1 MNIIYK
7 DSPRSKTA
15 IESLGIDENILYYI
29 SYEEFVKLHPELIG
43 QDNNYKLRAY
53 NRVESKRRKYI
64 EEAIKR
70 RRELMDNSLDE
81 SKKEESLR
89 KYPSALN
96 IKLEK
101 YNPFKEEKE
110 KFRKMLILK
119 NKINYELKLSEKD
132 RKNKQKYLHKERSLD
147 ELKFWREKMK
157 REKQLKEQ
165 VSEMQRQERRRIEY
179 EEYLKYLNG
188 VKERQQRV
196 EINVEKTQKEKFEE
210 NEQRKKFNNQ
220 KEDEFKEKK
229 EKMNMEENE
238 QIENKKERLKLKYE
252 TQKKNFDEINKD
264 KSNENQI
271 KSKNTEEKSKN
282 AFNLILKNEN
292 DYYNF
297 KTNQLKLKQITVKEN
312 IKRLTEEFNEK
323 IKGQDLK
330 YNEKEK
336 NISTLFHNNELKI
349 LKKGEAF
356 QEKFANLLMR
366 KKEYDD
372 LNNQNIKLRVFQF
385 KEREN
390 KYKETRI
397 REDQEKEVYRK
408 KHLEKIIES
417 QNLMT
422 LKREKKNMDLKERL
436 SDLNL
441 KIEDINENLR
451 VKEKLLEMKKMKHFE
466 KLEEKSRKVEQMKY
480 EKLQYQNHR
489 RQLNKDL
496 EMDKEKVLNKY
507 YVLKLNQNYSREEIL
522 KELFPDDYKDSSIT
536 FERGKSNLMN
546 NNN

>member
-1 MNIIYK
+1 MNILYK
-7 DSPRSKTA
+7 GSPRSKTA

-366 KKEYDD
+366 KKEYDE

>member
-1 MNIIYK
+1 MNILYK
-7 DSPRSKTA
+7 NSPRSKTA

-29 SYEEFVKLHPELIG
+29 SYDEFIKLHPELIG

-132 RKNKQKYLHKERSLD
+132 RKNKQKYLNKERSLD
-147 ELKFWREKMK
+147 ELRFWREKMK

-179 EEYLKYLNG
+179 EEYLKYLKG

-271 KSKNTEEKSKN
+271 KSKNTEQKSKN

-312 IKRLTEEFNEK
+312 RKRLTEEFNEK
-323 IKGQDLK
+323 MKGQDLK

-356 QEKFANLLMR
+356 QEKFANLILR

-372 LNNQNIKLRVFQF
+372 LTNQNIKLRVFQF

-507 YVLKLNQNYSREEIL
+507 YGLKLNQNYSREEIL

>member
-1 MNIIYK
+1 MNILYK
-7 DSPRSKTA
+7 NSPRSKTA
-15 IESLGIDENILYYI
+15 IESLGIDENNLYYI
-29 SYEEFVKLHPELIG
+29 SYDEFIKLHPELIG

-53 NRVESKRRKYI
+53 NRVESKRKKYI

-101 YNPFKEEKE
+101 YNPFQEEKE

-119 NKINYELKLSEKD
+119 NKINFELKLSEKD
-132 RKNKQKYLHKERSLD
+132 RKNKQKYLNKERSLD
-147 ELKFWREKMK
+147 ELRFWREKMK

-179 EEYLKYLNG
+179 EEYLKYLKG

-229 EKMNMEENE
+229 EKMNIEENE
-238 QIENKKERLKLKYE
+238 QIENKKERLKFKYE

-271 KSKNTEEKSKN
+271 KSKNTEQKSKN

-312 IKRLTEEFNEK
+312 RKRLTEEFNEK
-323 IKGQDLK
+323 MKGQDLK

-356 QEKFANLLMR
+356 QEKFANLILR

-372 LNNQNIKLRVFQF
+372 LTNQNIKLRVFQF

-441 KIEDINENLR
+441 KIEDINENLK
-451 VKEKLLEMKKMKHFE
+451 VKEKLLEMKRMKHFE
-466 KLEEKSRKVEQMKY
+466 KLEEKGRKVEQMKY
-480 EKLQYQNHR
+480 QKLQYQNHR
-489 RQLNKDL
+489 MQLNRDL

-507 YVLKLNQNYSREEIL
+507 YGLKLNQNYSREEIL

>member
-1 MNIIYK
+1 MNILYK
-7 DSPRSKTA
+7 NSPRSKTA

-29 SYEEFVKLHPELIG
+29 SYDEFIKLHPELIG

-53 NRVESKRRKYI
+53 NRVESKRKKYI

-81 SKKEESLR
+81 SKKDESLR

-101 YNPFKEEKE
+101 YNPFQEEKE

-119 NKINYELKLSEKD
+119 NKINFELKLSEKD
-132 RKNKQKYLHKERSLD
+132 RKNKQKYLNKERSLD
-147 ELKFWREKMK
+147 ELRFWREKMK

-179 EEYLKYLNG
+179 EEYLKYLKG

-229 EKMNMEENE
+229 EKMNIEENE
-238 QIENKKERLKLKYE
+238 QIENKKERLKFKYE

-271 KSKNTEEKSKN
+271 KSKNTEQKSKN

-323 IKGQDLK
+323 MKGQDLK

-356 QEKFANLLMR
+356 QEKFANLILR

-372 LNNQNIKLRVFQF
+372 LTNQNIKLRVFQF

-441 KIEDINENLR
+441 KIEDINENLK
-451 VKEKLLEMKKMKHFE
+451 VKEKLLEMKRMKHLE
-466 KLEEKSRKVEQMKY
+466 KLEEKGRKVEQMKY
-480 EKLQYQNHR
+480 QKLQYQNHR
-489 RQLNKDL
+489 MQLNRDL

-507 YVLKLNQNYSREEIL
+507 YGLKLNQNYSREEIL

>member
-1 MNIIYK
+1 MNILYK
-7 DSPRSKTA
+7 GSPRSKTA

-366 KKEYDD
+366 KKEYDE

-536 FERGKSNLMN
+536 FERGKSN
-546 NNN
+546 